1 MNTAE
6 KIRREMQE
14 MLEEL
19 CAPLVPRCGMA
30 GALHIVA
37 RELRCTSSQ
46 AKRLRYGEI
55 KVVPAHLADSVR
67 QLFAEDVAK
76 REIAALDA
84 LLRRV
89 GGNVD
94 AEDRA
99 AVARVAHLARAHHKS
114 RVGSC

>member
-6 KIRREMQE
+6 KIRREMQT

-19 CAPLVPRCGMA
+19 CAPLVLQYGMA

-37 RELRCTSSQ
+37 RELRCTPSQ

-55 KVVPAHLADSVR
+55 KVIPAHIADSVR
-67 QLFAEDVAK
+67 QLFAEDAAK

-84 LLRRV
+84 LLRRI
-89 GGNVD
+89 GGDAN

-99 AVARVAHLARAHHKS
+99 AVARVAGLARAHHKS